1 LSQTNI
7 GTCASGV
14 KEAEASMNDQPI
26 WASYSREYREWKA
39 WNESAEELV

>member
-1 LSQTNI
+1 LSQNI

-14 KEAEASMNDQPI
+14 KEAEASMNDQPT
-26 WASYSREYREWKA
+26 WFGYSREHREWKT